1 MGFDLDVSECQ
12 RFVVFMPAAFPISH
26 RHDPS
31 PRFMTTRWTM
41 ILQAGGEGDQRAKAM
56 EQFCSAYWYPVYAFI
71 RRQGNEPED
80 AQDLT
85 QGFFAKLLQKEWLSR
100 VERREARFSTWLL
113 TLVKSHLIKEH
124 ERDTAQKRGGTSV
137 PMSIELAQ
145 AEQWFGAEP
154 ATNESPERLFER
166 RWALLVLD
174 AALTHLR
181 EECHAEGKG
190 RLFDH
195 LSPFLSREPEL
206 GEYAAVCEALRMREN
221 AVAVAVHRLRQRYRQ
236 TVRSEVAAGLV
247 DASRLDEELQH
258 LADSL

>member
-1 MGFDLDVSECQ
+1 MSAVFPVSQ
-12 RFVVFMPAAFPISH
+12 RT
-26 RHDPS
+26 DPS

-41 ILQAGGEGDQRAKAM
+41 ILQAGGEGDQGAKAM
-56 EQFCSAYWYPVYAFI
+56 EQFCSDYWYPVYAFI
-71 RRQGNEPED
+71 RRQGNGPED

-85 QGFFAKLLQKEWLSR
+85 QGFFAKLLQKDWLSR

-113 TLVKSHLIKEH
+113 TLVKTHLIKEH
-124 ERDTAQKRGGTSV
+124 ERDTAQKRGGHTV
-137 PMSIELAQ
+137 PMSSEMAQ

-154 ATNESPERLFER
+154 ATDESPERLFER

-190 RLFDH
+190 RLFEQ

-206 GEYAAVCEALRMREN
+206 GEYAAVSEALRMREN

-236 TVRSEVAAGLV
+236 TVRSEVAAGLA
-247 DASRLDEELQH
+247 DASHLDEELQH